1 MIDSILFLA
10 RTEQPKASIM
20 RESVDLQ
27 ALAGACLALRDA
39 RHFAHHQQRT
49 QQRTQQRVACG
60 ECA

>member
-49 QQRTQQRVACG
+49 QQRVACG